1 VTLKITFPVDYTPI
15 QADPLQ
21 ATNFNFSLV
30 SGVCDAGGVLPA
42 WVHIENITSVAGPAT
57 EAYVV
62 VRIPASRNYT
72 SDQVAAVGQGIT
84 DAPNQAFSG
93 LRALFNFAGS
103 ITAEVLSIEAGERTW
118 SYTYSPVGLGVGL
131 GVGLALL
138 LAGTGLTI
146 WFCMGQK
153 KKRAAANLA
162 SELSNKKAGGAA
174 AAAAPAGAATEGTG
188 AAAGAPVV
196 EAEIT
201 INTEPVREKAHVQT
215 KEEEITAE

>member
-1 VTLKITFPVDYTPI
+1 VDYTPI

-21 ATNFNFSLV
+21 ATNFNFSLI
-30 SGVCDAGGVLPA
+30 SGVCDAGGVLPS
-42 WVHIENITSVAGPAT
+42 WVEVANITSVSGPAT

-84 DAPNQAFSG
+84 DSPNLAFSS
-93 LRALFNFAGS
+93 LRALFNFAGP
-103 ITAEVLSIEAGERTW
+103 ITAEVVSIEAGERTW
-118 SYTYSPVGLGVGL
+118 SFSYSPVGLGVGL
-131 GVGLALL
+131 GVGLAVA

-146 WFCMGQK
+146 WFCMGQQK
-153 KKRAAANLA
+153 KKRVAAANLA
-162 SELSNKKAGGAA
+162 AEMSRKQLQVGTTAKAP
-174 AAAAPAGAATEGTG
+174 AAAAPPAGGATEGTV
-188 AAAGAPVV
+188 AAPVV